1 MPGWASLVINSA
13 ALWTTNK
20 FKQTVFFSS
29 HWTTAHLSNVPIHHC
44 KHYLDWSTRL
54 SIKNQNA
61 IFCEFKP
68 RRMMHWCK
76 VEWNKNENI
85 SEVNVNLNW
94 NMTPLWS
101 MSLFNGQQV
110 PSTYISTSQ
119 ATANNQYTI
128 LNQSGQALSMSTELH
143 RSESAVTQLATG

>member
-1 MPGWASLVINSA
+1 
-13 ALWTTNK
+13 
-20 FKQTVFFSS
+20 
-29 HWTTAHLSNVPIHHC
+29 
-44 KHYLDWSTRL
+44 
-54 SIKNQNA
+54 
-61 IFCEFKP
+61 
-68 RRMMHWCK
+68 
-76 VEWNKNENI
+76 
-85 SEVNVNLNW
+85 
-94 NMTPLWS
+94 